1 MCVHSHQSLMYTQT
15 EGLMALNLLSSF
27 REPVFKSS
35 RKENKD
41 FMCLK

>member
-1 MCVHSHQSLMYTQT
+1 MCVHLHQSLMYTQT
-15 EGLMALNLLSSF
+15 EGLMALNLLSIF